1 LIWEAEMLLSNS
13 RDMAAF
19 RVFTAIIFECSSK
32 AETTGLCLWLSMH
45 HVGVSDY
52 LAEYDLLITIRAYR
66 RGLHQTIVAAD

>member
-1 LIWEAEMLLSNS
+1 MLLSNS

-52 LAEYDLLITIRAYR
+52 LAEYDLLITIRA
-66 RGLHQTIVAAD
+66 